1 MYEFI
6 SCGDYYYCKEFV
18 MAEPDW
24 DYENKGMYQT
34 KYYWTIDLKV
44 GYNFY
49 WLPVALPFKS
59 MSMLYMKSFGGML
72 SIVSNNTADSFPD
85 VIFPSLPISPEIPDP
100 SSNVTDKW
108 RFQINLLTNTM
119 THKTYNFTHIWFWH
133 GFYNVSL
140 TDLNSF
146 QREYY
151 EMTIL
156 PGKMKYLRIEHIYFI
171 QIIWMQSD
179 LVNKFL
185 IKRCWDAEI
194 IWVGKKIMDS

>member
-1 MYEFI
+1 MYEFV

-18 MAEPDW
+18 TAEREW
-24 DYENKGMYQT
+24 DYNNEGIYQW

-59 MSMLYMKSFGGML
+59 MSMLYMRSFGGML
-72 SIVSNNTADSFPD
+72 SIVSNSSTESFPD
-85 VIFPSLPISPEIPDP
+85 VIFPSLPISPEFINPTL
-100 SSNVTDKW
+100 NETDGKKVENW
-108 RFQINLLTNTM
+108 RFQINLLTNIL
-119 THKTYNFTHIWFWH
+119 THKSYNSTHIWFWH

-146 QREYY
+146 QRQYF

-156 PGKMKYLRIEHIYFI
+156 PGDNFISYLIEIFI
-171 QIIWMQSD
+171 
-179 LVNKFL
+179 L
-185 IKRCWDAEI
+185 IF
-194 IWVGKKIMDS
+194 